1 MYELIGAAGRTF
13 YIDCPTKIGLYI
25 DGEDAIAIDSG
36 GDKDAAKK
44 ILRHL
49 EGKRLRAVWLTHSHA
64 DHIGGCA
71 TLHER
76 TDCAIFAPAIECAF
90 TRYPILEPMTLYGG
104 RPPKE
109 LHHKFLLAKES
120 PAKPLGPMPEGWE
133 AIPLPGHSPAM
144 TGYRT
149 PDNVV
154 FLGDCLSSEGTLEKY
169 PIGYLYD
176 VGQYLETLERVAAMQ
191 AALFVPAHAPAAA
204 DIAPLAQKN
213 RDAVLAVAEQIV
225 EFCDR
230 PIGFDELLAK
240 LFVRYGMSM
249 TVQQHALVGST
260 VRSYLSYLC
269 DTERL
274 CMSVESN
281 ICRWQIKTN

>member
-1 MYELIGAAGRTF
+1 MYELIGAAGNTF
-13 YIDCPTKIGLYI
+13 YIDCPTKVGLYI
-25 DGEDAIAIDSG
+25 DGEDAVAIDSG

-49 EGKRLRAVWLTHSHA
+49 DGKRLHAVYLTHSHA

-71 TLHER
+71 TLYER
-76 TDCAIFAPAIECAF
+76 TGCAIVAPGIECAF
-90 TRYPILEPMTLYGG
+90 TQYPILEPMTLYGG
-104 RPPKE
+104 RPPKD

-120 PAKPLGPMPEGWE
+120 PAQPLGPMPAGWE

-149 PDNVV
+149 PDDVV
-154 FLGDCLSSEGTLEKY
+154 FLGDCLSSEPTLEKY

-176 VGQYLETLERVAAMQ
+176 VGQYLNTLEKVASMQ
-191 AALFVPAHAPAAA
+191 AALFVPAHAPATT

-213 RDAVLAVAEQIV
+213 REAVQAIAEQIV
-225 EFCDR
+225 AFCDR

-240 LFVRYGMSM
+240 LFVHYGMTM
-249 TVQQHALVGST
+249 TVQQHAMVGST

-269 DTERL
+269 DTDRL
-274 CMSVESN
+274 CFTVSDHQM
-281 ICRWQIKTN
+281 RWQKA

>member
-1 MYELIGAAGRTF
+1 MYELIGAAGHTF
-13 YIDCPTKIGLYI
+13 YIDCPTKVGLYVDGNEAFAI
-25 DGEDAIAIDSG
+25 DGG

-49 EGKRLRAVWLTHSHA
+49 EGKNLRAVYLTHSHA

-71 TLHER
+71 TLYER
-76 TDCAIFAPAIECAF
+76 SGCAIFAPEIECAF
-90 TRYPILEPMTLYGG
+90 TQYPILEPISLYGG

-120 PAKPLGPMPEGWE
+120 PAQPLGAMPNGWE
-133 AIPLPGHSPAM
+133 AIPLYGHSPAM

-176 VGQYLETLERVAAMQ
+176 VGQYLDTLDKVAAMH
-191 AALFVPAHAPAAA
+191 AALFVPAHAPATT
-204 DIAPLAQKN
+204 DIAPLAHKN
-213 RDAVLAVAEQIV
+213 RQAVLAVAEQIAA
-225 EFCDR
+225 FCEQ
-230 PIGFDELLAK
+230 PVGFDELLAK
-240 LFVRYGMSM
+240 LFDHYGMVM

-274 CMSVESN
+274 SMSVCDN
-281 ICRWQIKTN
+281 QMRWQKA

>member
-1 MYELIGAAGRTF
+1 MYELICASGNTH
-13 YIDCPTKIGLYI
+13 YIDCPTKVGLYI
-25 DGEDAIAIDSG
+25 DGNEAFAVDGG

-49 EGKRLRAVWLTHSHA
+49 EGKNLRAVYLTHSHA

-71 TLHER
+71 LLYER
-76 TDCAIFAPAIECAF
+76 TGCAIFAPGIESAF
-90 TRYPILEPMTLYGG
+90 TQYPILEPMTLYGG

-120 PAKPLGPMPEGWE
+120 PAMPLGAMPDGWE

-149 PDNVV
+149 PDDVV
-154 FLGDCLSSEGTLEKY
+154 FLGDCLSSEQTLEKY

-176 VGQYLETLERVAAMQ
+176 VGQYLDTLEKLTVMKAV
-191 AALFVPAHAPAAA
+191 LFVPAHAPATI

-213 RDAVLAVAEQIV
+213 RQAVQAVAEQIV
-225 EFCDR
+225 AFCQT

-240 LFVRYGMSM
+240 LFAHYGMAM

-274 CMSVESN
+274 SMTVFDN
-281 ICRWQIKTN
+281 QMRWQKA